1 VNYVEE
7 TGYLPRTLLSDLG
20 SENVLVGYIYCFLR
34 SRGND
39 IRAGERAYRQVTRS
53 KINQK
58 IESFWSFLYTS
69 LISDIRMALLEA
81 MNRE

>member
-1 VNYVEE
+1 MPPTILYHLKNPVGPALLLINYVEE
-7 TGYLPRTLLSDLG
+7 SGSLPRTLLSDLG
-20 SENVLVGYIYCFLR
+20 NENVLVGYIYCYLR

-58 IESFWSFLYTS
+58 IECF
-69 LISDIRMALLEA
+69 
-81 MNRE
+81 